1 MIATRMGSLS
11 KTASGPTVQKF
22 LHDPLHI
29 LAFFPFPVRLLPR
42 LFSLLILLYFSA
54 SIQSS
59 HIQIFQQGEQEA
71 RNLRHFI
78 ISAYKKSVFSVP
90 LWADTLFYSAKILYE
105 FFS

>member
-1 MIATRMGSLS
+1 MGSLS

-54 SIQSS
+54 SFNPA
-59 HIQIFQQGEQEA
+59 IFNSFNTENGKLET
-71 RNLRHFI
+71 FVI
-78 ISAYKKSVFSVP
+78 
-90 LWADTLFYSAKILYE
+90 
-105 FFS
+105 